1 MAGFSF
7 LSRFAFICNLFFI
20 GAMLARMFL
29 HLDESQEL
37 GAVGNIAVVMGMV
50 LSPIINMSL
59 HLWYMII
66 LISKKQVT
74 VPVWV
79 RIFNLIV
86 LLVQLFFYIILPA

>member
-37 GAVGNIAVVMGMV
+37 GTVGNIAVVMGMV

-59 HLWYMII
+59 HLWYLII
-66 LISKKQVT
+66 LMSKKQIT

-86 LLVQLFFYIILPA
+86 LLAQLFFYIILPA

>member
-1 MAGFSF
+1 
-7 LSRFAFICNLFFI
+7 
-20 GAMLARMFL
+20 MFL

-50 LSPIINMSL
+50 LSPIVNMSL
-59 HLWYMII
+59 HLWYLII
-66 LISKKQVT
+66 LMSKKQIT

-86 LLVQLFFYIILPA
+86 LLAQLFFYIILPA